1 MPNRRDFLK
10 TAAFATLG
18 SGIAVSQVL
27 AGECMPSAIHVNKYG
42 IGGKMKMTFFPYE
55 LKLRHVFTVATY
67 SRTTTP
73 DVQVEIEYEGVTGY
87 GEASMPPY
95 LGETV
100 ESVMNFL
107 KKVNL
112 EQFSDPFQLEDILS
126 YVDSL
131 SPKDTAAKAAV
142 DIALH
147 DLVGKLLGAPWY
159 KIWGLNKEKTPST
172 TFTIGIDTPDVVRAK
187 TKECAGL
194 FNILKVKLG
203 RDNDKEMIETI
214 RSVTDLPIAVDANQG
229 WKDRQYALDMIHWL
243 KEKGIVMIEQPMPK
257 EQLDDIA
264 WVTQQSP
271 LPVFADES
279 LQRLGDVA
287 ALKGA
292 FTGINIK
299 LMKCTGMRE
308 AWKMVTLAHALGMR
322 VMVGCMTETSCAISA
337 ASQFSPAVDL
347 IVEFWKNFSNSNIR
361 NLYNY
366 IKHKGKP
373 IYREIEEFRGGK
385 AMRLLINKQEYPSD
399 IRDVQKIVGLKQ
411 GIDELIHFDDNILF
425 PYIQNLLELLN
436 TAVDPSPMAFI

>member
-159 KIWGLNKEKTPST
+159 MIW
-172 TFTIGIDTPDVVRAK
+172 
-187 TKECAGL
+187 
-194 FNILKVKLG
+194 
-203 RDNDKEMIETI
+203 
-214 RSVTDLPIAVDANQG
+214 
-229 WKDRQYALDMIHWL
+229 
-243 KEKGIVMIEQPMPK
+243 
-257 EQLDDIA
+257 
-264 WVTQQSP
+264 
-271 LPVFADES
+271 
-279 LQRLGDVA
+279 
-287 ALKGA
+287 
-292 FTGINIK
+292 
-299 LMKCTGMRE
+299 
-308 AWKMVTLAHALGMR
+308 
-322 VMVGCMTETSCAISA
+322 
-337 ASQFSPAVDL
+337 
-347 IVEFWKNFSNSNIR
+347 
-361 NLYNY
+361 
-366 IKHKGKP
+366 
-373 IYREIEEFRGGK
+373 
-385 AMRLLINKQEYPSD
+385 
-399 IRDVQKIVGLKQ
+399 
-411 GIDELIHFDDNILF
+411 
-425 PYIQNLLELLN
+425 
-436 TAVDPSPMAFI
+436 